1 MPASHPRT
9 LHNIQMLR
17 AVAAL
22 LVVLHHALP
31 HYEVMG
37 GSLSP
42 IKTLAHWGF
51 AGVDIFFVI
60 SGFIMAYTTF
70 PKARTRSNATIF
82 IKHRLFRIYL
92 GYWPFFLIMLL
103 IWYIKDPDR
112 LHVLD
117 ILGSFFLTNTNM
129 FQLVLPVSWS
139 LTYEL
144 YFYLLFLL
152 TFMVSV
158 KQLYKIIP
166 LFSLLIALLS
176 GYTFLTHTEPAP
188 LLYSPFLLEFFS
200 GVILYMFRE
209 RLLSS
214 AMLPLALLISVSAYG
229 YAFSYEITNGLLRV
243 FSLGGGAFSL
253 VWSVMILEQ
262 QQIYRAGR
270 FLVALGNASYTLYL
284 SHLIILEMFYYL
296 GLRNLFTSSEHPWMP
311 LAGLFLI
318 LLLCVTF
325 SLLYYR
331 NVEKPLYK
339 KAVSY
344 GSHT

>member
-1 MPASHPRT
+1 MPANHPRT

-31 HYEVMG
+31 HYEAMG
-37 GSLSP
+37 GSFSP
-42 IKTLAHWGF
+42 VKTLAHWGF

-70 PKARTRSNATIF
+70 PKARTRSNAALF

-103 IWYIKDPDR
+103 VWYVKDPDK
-112 LHVLD
+112 LLTLD
-117 ILGSFFLTNTNM
+117 VVGSFFLTNTNM
-129 FQLVLPVSWS
+129 FELVLPVSWS

-144 YFYLLFLL
+144 YFYLLFLM
-152 TFMVSV
+152 TFMVSIG
-158 KQLYKIIP
+158 QLYRIVP
-166 LFSLLIALLS
+166 LVTFLVILSS
-176 GYTFLTHTEPAP
+176 GYTFLTHSEPAP
-188 LLYSPFLLEFFS
+188 LLYSPFLLEFFA
-200 GVILYMFRE
+200 GVMLYMFRTH
-209 RLLSS
+209 LLTF
-214 AMLPLALLISVSAYG
+214 AMLPVAVLLSASAYW
-229 YAFSYEITNGLLRV
+229 YAFSHEITNGLLRV
-243 FSLGGGAFSL
+243 LFLGGGAFSL
-253 VWSVMILEQ
+253 VWGVMILEQ
-262 QQIYRAGR
+262 LQIYRAGK
-270 FLVALGNASYTLYL
+270 FLVSLGNASYTLYL
-284 SHLIILEMFYYL
+284 SHLIILEIFYYL
-296 GLRNLFTSSEHPWMP
+296 GLRGFFTGREHAWMP
-311 LAGLFLI
+311 LAGLFVI

-344 GSHT
+344 GSHR

>member
-1 MPASHPRT
+1 MPANHPRT

-37 GSLSP
+37 GSFSP

-70 PKARTRSNATIF
+70 PKARTRSNAAIF

-103 IWYIKDPDR
+103 IWYTKDPDK
-112 LHVLD
+112 LLTLD
-117 ILGSFFLTNTNM
+117 MVGSFFLTNTDM
-129 FQLVLPVSWS
+129 FHLVLPVSWS

-152 TFMVSV
+152 TFMVPV
-158 KQLYKIIP
+158 RQLYKAIP
-166 LFSLLIALLS
+166 LVTLLVTLFS

-188 LLYSPFLLEFFS
+188 LLYSPFLLEFFA
-200 GVILYMFRE
+200 GVMLYMFRT
-209 RLLSS
+209 RLLTFI
-214 AMLPLALLISVSAYG
+214 MLPVALLITVSAYG
-229 YAFSYEITNGLLRV
+229 YAFSHEITNGFLRV
-243 FSLGGGAFSL
+243 LSLGSGAFSL

-262 QQIYRAGR
+262 QQIYRAGK
-270 FLVALGNASYTLYL
+270 FLVSLGNASYTLYL

-296 GLRNLFTSSEHPWMP
+296 GLRTLFTSSEHPWIP
-311 LAGLFLI
+311 LAGLSVI

-325 SLLYYR
+325 SLLYYQ
-331 NVEKPLYK
+331 NAEKPLYK